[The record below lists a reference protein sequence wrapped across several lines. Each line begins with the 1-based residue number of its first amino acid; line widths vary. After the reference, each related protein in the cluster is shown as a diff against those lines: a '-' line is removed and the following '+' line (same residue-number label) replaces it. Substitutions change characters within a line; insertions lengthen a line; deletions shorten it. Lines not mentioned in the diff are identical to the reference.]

1 MVPAR
6 RSVHIAARSW
16 PRGDTQAKAR
26 QVLMKKLGIRDG
38 EDISSDDQLLH
49 YFSLFRGPLMDVV
62 VRALTTLCGL
72 DAAAPTTQA

>member
-1 MVPAR
+1 
-6 RSVHIAARSW
+6 
-16 PRGDTQAKAR
+16 
-26 QVLMKKLGIRDG
+26 MKKLGIRDG